1 MKLGQLTEYNLRY
14 IFGEKVY
21 TKCGGE
27 TIPRPLSKNSKFRI
41 SLDQQCKV
49 FNCLFLLYAN
59 FRAIKT

>member
-27 TIPRPLSKNSKFRI
+27 TILRPLSKNSKFRI
-41 SLDQQCKV
+41 SLDQ
-49 FNCLFLLYAN
+49 
-59 FRAIKT
+59 